1 VGHRLVPIRFLRLPR
16 AEELFQPDLLLV
28 RLPGVWKAAAAQE
41 AVVALENV
49 ALSGVDQAD
58 VGRVRALQER
68 DRQIMLV
75 M

>member
-1 VGHRLVPIRFLRLPR
+1 
-16 AEELFQPDLLLV
+16 
-28 RLPGVWKAAAAQE
+28 
-41 AVVALENV
+41 VALENV